1 MKGVLK
7 MNAYRIYYRGYQDG
21 IITDLEFDAYAE
33 NEDEAITALEE
44 QTAFTGDLIE
54 EIINVKEF

>member
-7 MNAYRIYYRGYQDG
+7 MNAYRIYYKGYQDG
-21 IITDLEFDAYAE
+21 IITDLEFDAYAQS
-33 NEDEAITALEE
+33 EDEAIAALEE
-44 QTAFTGDLIE
+44 QTAFTGDLIA

>member
-1 MKGVLK
+1 
-7 MNAYRIYYRGYQDG
+7 MNAYRIYYKGYQDG

-33 NEDEAITALEE
+33 NENEAIAALEE

-54 EIINVKEF
+54 EIIDVKEF